1 MATESA
7 SAAATDPIDGMVR
20 GNAGRM
26 QAYRLREVAFRLAL
40 DVAGVTVENPSDELR
55 ARARDFA
62 AVVRAWTDTNDQSR
76 IANGRPLPGSLRP
89 ERKPK
94 QPRKSIVGPLR
105 PAKPVQVQPASD
117 SSVTQTQPAISDPGS
132 EQAKPAT

>member
-1 MATESA
+1 MPTESA
-7 SAAATDPIDGMVR
+7 SAAATDPIDGVVR

-40 DVAGVTVENPSDELR
+40 DVAGVTVDNPSDELR

-89 ERKPK
+89 ERKPSK
-94 QPRKSIVGPLR
+94 RRSRAHGPIG
-105 PAKPVQVQPASD
+105 D
-117 SSVTQTQPAISDPGS
+117 
-132 EQAKPAT
+132 AKPASETKSADQAPAPGDTKPAA